1 MSVRSNELIRT
12 CRNFAVYA
20 AVSLLVA
27 CRGNHPQTTFHPV
40 TEYGRQL
47 NALFENTFIWTMIV
61 LAVVWI
67 VMLIIIVRF
76 REKPGSPRPKPIHGS
91 TKLEIAWTIGPALIV
106 GFIAIPTIRG
116 IFETQ
121 AKAPPNALIVEVIG
135 HQWWWEFRYP
145 EYGITTANELHLP
158 TGRPVDLTMWSAD
171 VVHSFWIPRLGGKRD
186 VNPQPVRT
194 PERLKQW
201 GPKVNHI
208 VFTPEQVGDYP
219 GQCAEFCGE
228 SHAIMR
234 VRGEVDT
241 PANFALW
248 VSRMKNVAPTK
259 APDVS
264 EAQEQTAA
272 QAVIAGQQQQPAAPT
287 AASAVAGSLEAQGK
301 QIFTTR
307 MCVACHTVVGT
318 TAMGQLG
325 PNLTLLGSRRFIGA
339 GAIPLT
345 VENLAKWITHPSA
358 VKPGARM
365 PGIHDPAAGMPATG
379 LTDQEVQAV
388 AAYLASLK

>member
-1 MSVRSNELIRT
+1 MSVRCNVVMRT
-12 CRNFAVYA
+12 FRNLPLYA
-20 AVSLLVA
+20 AVALLAA
-27 CRGNHPQTTFHPV
+27 CRGKHPQTTFHPV
-40 TEYGRQL
+40 TEYGRKL

-67 VMLIIIVRF
+67 VLLIIIVRF
-76 REKPGSPRPKPIHGS
+76 REKAGAPRPKPVHGS

-121 AKAPPNALIVEVIG
+121 AKAPPNALVVEVIG

-145 EYGITTANELHLP
+145 EYGIVTANELHLP
-158 TGRPVDLTMWSAD
+158 TGRPVDLVMWSAD

-194 PERLKQW
+194 AARMKEW

-208 VFTPEQVGDYP
+208 VFTPEQPGDYP
-219 GQCAEFCGE
+219 GQCAEFCGD

-234 VRGEVDT
+234 VRGEVHT
-241 PANFALW
+241 PEDFNVWIA
-248 VSRMKNVAPTK
+248 SMKTPVEP
-259 APDVS
+259 P
-264 EAQEQTAA
+264 
-272 QAVIAGQQQQPAAPT
+272 
-287 AASAVAGSLEAQGK
+287 AGSLAAQGK
-301 QIFTTR
+301 QIFTTH

-325 PNLTLLGSRRFIGA
+325 PNLTGVGTRKYVGA
-339 GAIPLT
+339 GALPLT
-345 VENLAKWITHPSA
+345 QGNLAKWITHPA
-358 VKPGARM
+358 GVKPGAKM
-365 PGIHDPAAGMPATG
+365 PGTHEPGAGMPATG
-379 LTDQEVQAV
+379 LTEQEVQAV